1 MPRLALK
8 LAGAFVLVAVVAVAL
23 AAYLVSRSTQ
33 GEFGLYLE
41 DIGRMGEGMGRGM
54 MWRMGPMMGW
64 GQEEQAFLQGVNRSL
79 WIAGLLAAGVA
90 ALLALFFSRYLA
102 QPLRRMAGAAKRMA
116 GGDFSQRVETGSR
129 DEIGELARAM
139 NAMAEALGKQE
150 ELRRQFVAEVAH
162 ELRTPLTVIQGNMEA
177 MVDGVLPPTPE
188 HLSSLNSQVLVLS
201 RLVTDLRTLS
211 LADAGRL
218 EVKPVP
224 LDIGEVAGQALVVVG
239 PQAGEKAIRL
249 ERDLPP
255 ALPRVLADPQRVLQ
269 VLHNL
274 LANALRHTPAGGRI
288 RLEARPAPGELVLSL
303 SDTGPGIPPEDM
315 PYLFQRF
322 HRHRAGG
329 SGIGLAVVKALVE
342 AQGGRV
348 WAESRVGQG
357 STFYFTLPV
366 AEAR

>member
-8 LAGAFVLVAVVAVAL
+8 LAGAFILVAVVAVVL

-41 DIGRMGEGMGRGM
+41 HIGRMGEGMGQGM
-54 MWRMGPMMGW
+54 MRRIGPMMGW

-79 WIAGLLAAGVA
+79 WAAGLLAAGVA
-90 ALLALFFSRYLA
+90 ALLALFFSRLLV

-129 DEIGELARAM
+129 DEMGELARAM
-139 NAMAEALGKQE
+139 NSMAEALGKQE

-188 HLSSLNSQVLVLS
+188 HLSSLNSQVVVLS

-239 PQAGEKAIRL
+239 PQAGEKGIRL
-249 ERDLPP
+249 ERDLP

-269 VLHNL
+269 ILHNL
-274 LANALRHTPAGGRI
+274 LANALRHTPAEGRI
-288 RLEARPAPGELVLSL
+288 RLEARPGNGELVLSL

-357 STFYFTLPV
+357 STFYFTLPL
-366 AEAR
+366 AEAK

>member
-1 MPRLALK
+1 
-8 LAGAFVLVAVVAVAL
+8 
-23 AAYLVSRSTQ
+23 
-33 GEFGLYLE
+33 
-41 DIGRMGEGMGRGM
+41 
-54 MWRMGPMMGW
+54 MMGW

-79 WIAGLLAAGVA
+79 WVAGLLAAGVA
-90 ALLALFFSRYLA
+90 ALLAIFFSRLLV

-129 DEIGELARAM
+129 DEVGELARAM
-139 NAMAEALGKQE
+139 NAMGEALGKQE

-224 LDIGEVAGQALVVVG
+224 LDIGEVAGQALEVVG
-239 PQAGEKAIRL
+239 PQAGEKGIRM
-249 ERDLPP
+249 EK
-255 ALPRVLADPQRVLQ
+255 ALPLPLPQVLADPQRVLQ

-274 LANALRHTPAGGRI
+274 LSNALRHTPRGGTYALRPGPAPASWSSPFPILAPASRRRI
-288 RLEARPAPGELVLSL
+288 CPTSSSAFTATVPEARA
-303 SDTGPGIPPEDM
+303 
-315 PYLFQRF
+315 
-322 HRHRAGG
+322 
-329 SGIGLAVVKALVE
+329 LAWL
-342 AQGGRV
+342 
-348 WAESRVGQG
+348 
-357 STFYFTLPV
+357 
-366 AEAR
+366 

>member
-8 LAGAFVLVAVVAVAL
+8 LAGAFVLVAVAAVAL
-23 AAYLVSRSTQ
+23 AAYLVSRSTT
-33 GEFGLYLE
+33 GEFGTYLE
-41 DIGRMGEGMGRGM
+41 HIGRMGQGMGRGVM
-54 MWRMGPMMGW
+54 RGMGSLMGL
-64 GQEEQAFLQGVNRSL
+64 GQEERTFLQEVNRSL
-79 WIAGLLAAGVA
+79 WVAGLLAAGVA
-90 ALLALFFSRYLA
+90 ALLALLFSRFLV
-102 QPLRRMAGAAKRMA
+102 QPLRRMAGAAKKMA
-116 GGDFSQRVETGSR
+116 AGDFSQRVKIASK
-129 DEIGELARAM
+129 DEVGELARAM
-139 NAMAEALGKQE
+139 NSMAEALGKQE

-177 MVDGVLPPTPE
+177 MVDGVLAPTAE

-218 EVKPVP
+218 EVKPVT
-224 LDIGEVAGQALVVVG
+224 LDIGEIAGQALEVVG
-239 PQAGEKAIRL
+239 PLAAEKSIRL
-249 ERDLPP
+249 ERVLPP

-269 VLHNL
+269 VLHNI
-274 LANALRHTPAGGRI
+274 LANALRHTPKGGRI
-288 RLEARPAPGELVLSL
+288 SLEARPGAGELALSI

-322 HRHRAGG
+322 HSRHSGS

-357 STFYFTLPV
+357 STFYFTLPL
-366 AEAR
+366 AETK